1 MLEASGSADELK
13 QMQDLME
20 KALLKVTVNG
30 KEPNSPGYAYMLY
43 DYDTYEPAYVVAY
56 NQEVFVVDENSYDG
70 QEVTIDYADS
80 SLAYQQMEIRVNEY
94 ASGAEYFG
102 SKYVRTGSIYTEVDE
117 DGNCTWTAGKIGDAT
132 VCFGFGKDKYGN
144 HGCVFFAELPDGNV
158 ITGHIPDSNAHDSLY
173 IEDAFLSIYPVK

>member
-1 MLEASGSADELK
+1 MFFIKGFQFFLSVEIFISILFSLI
-13 QMQDLME
+13 
-20 KALLKVTVNG
+20 VN
-30 KEPNSPGYAYMLY
+30 
-43 DYDTYEPAYVVAY
+43 
-56 NQEVFVVDENSYDG
+56 
-70 QEVTIDYADS
+70 
-80 SLAYQQMEIRVNEY
+80 
-94 ASGAEYFG
+94 AEYFG

-132 VCFGFGKDKYGN
+132 VYFGFGKDKYGN